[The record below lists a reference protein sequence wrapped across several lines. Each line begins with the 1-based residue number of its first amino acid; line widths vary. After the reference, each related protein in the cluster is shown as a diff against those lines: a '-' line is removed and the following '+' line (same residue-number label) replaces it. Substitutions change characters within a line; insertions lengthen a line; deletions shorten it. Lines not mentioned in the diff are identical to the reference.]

1 MTLTLTIQDMDR
13 LSNGLPA
20 EFVLARRGAKIGR
33 SPTSDWCLPDPNKYI
48 SSTHCMLRF
57 EGGFYWLE
65 DLSTNGTFLN
75 GEDARM
81 NGRRR
86 IEHGDRF
93 LIGPYVLVASLS
105 GEAVEAFNEEQAEH
119 EARAEGE
126 RWQGWGNVYD
136 GPGQGAPAPGAPAPP
151 SGARGPEYVQPFG
164 EGWTPS
170 QRSPDP
176 PRHSVWSEQK
186 IDRMEASGWSSE
198 AGPAAAARPGDA
210 WGELAQSYVVDW
222 ARGGFNQPSTANP
235 DPLGLGKGEARSDPF
250 SIPLGPEQEAARGNA
265 PAPDPQSFGAPP
277 PPSPPSRAAEA
288 PPSGAAPSAANEAAL
303 AATLAQAMH
312 IDPDALGLG
321 AQDLAQRT
329 GMLMHRLV
337 AGMTMMIEARARAKQ
352 QLGAEG
358 TSFSYD
364 DNNPLKF
371 ARNTEDALGQLLK
384 DPERGFM
391 DGLRAVED
399 AFQDLQAHQMAT
411 LKAMQGALKATLE
424 RFSPDAI
431 RKRAD
436 GSGILKIIPGT
447 RDAALWKAYEKEF
460 SGVAEGSDEAFMD
473 VFAKEFR
480 KAYMDST
487 R

>member
-75 GEDARM
+75 GAAVRM

-93 LIGPYVLVASLS
+93 LIGPYELIASLS
-105 GEAVEAFNEEQAEH
+105 GDAVEAFRDEQAEH

-126 RWQGWGNVYD
+126 RWQGWGKLYD
-136 GPGQGAPAPGAPAPP
+136 APDTASGAPPPGGQQPD
-151 SGARGPEYVQPFG
+151 YVQPFG

-176 PRHSVWSEQK
+176 PKQSVWSSQEP
-186 IDRMEASGWSSE
+186 DRMAASGWSSE

-235 DPLGLGKGEARSDPF
+235 DPLGLGAGDPRSDPF
-250 SIPLGPEQEAARGNA
+250 SIPLGPPQETARGAA
-265 PAPDPQSFGAPP
+265 PAPDPQSFGAAPA
-277 PPSPPSRAAEA
+277 PSRSTDAAA
-288 PPSGAAPSAANEAAL
+288 GGVPPKTADHGAL
-303 AATLAQAMH
+303 AAALAQAMH
-312 IDPDALGLG
+312 IDADALGLPPE
-321 AQDLAQRT
+321 DLAQRT

-337 AGMTMMIEARARAKQ
+337 AGLTMMIEARARAKQ

-371 ARNTEDALGQLLK
+371 ARNTEDALSQLLK

-447 RDAALWKAYEKEF
+447 REAALWKAYEREF